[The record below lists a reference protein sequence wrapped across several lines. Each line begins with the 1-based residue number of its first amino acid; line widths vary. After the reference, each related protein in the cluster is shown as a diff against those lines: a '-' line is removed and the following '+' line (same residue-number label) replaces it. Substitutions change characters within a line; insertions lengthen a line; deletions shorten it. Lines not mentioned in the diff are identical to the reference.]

1 MPEFDVASIGMT
13 QMLSSPGIK
22 RCGTLQA
29 AAGVPRNERPQ
40 NKSDRKNPSS
50 PQLWDLRIAIIA
62 ARDDDGERLIRE
74 LQRLRCT
81 IKHIWPMPPQIPVQF
96 DVIFCTL
103 SPDLPQRLPWIP
115 GEPAAALVVV
125 DPGDGSI
132 DLGLLHNCAA
142 HGVLHYPATPRSVEV
157 ALSLARGH
165 FLYEKRLRGRID
177 KLDESLRTM
186 RSVERAK
193 SLLIR
198 IKNMTEE
205 EAYDYLRKQAMERRV
220 TIGAVARAV
229 VDSIELLS

>member
-1 MPEFDVASIGMT
+1 M
-13 QMLSSPGIK
+13 
-22 RCGTLQA
+22 
-29 AAGVPRNERPQ
+29 PRNERPQ
-40 NKSDRKNPSS
+40 HKTPAKNASS
-50 PQLWDLRIAIIA
+50 PQLWDLKIAVIV

-74 LQRLRCT
+74 LQRLRCS
-81 IKHIWPMPPQIPVQF
+81 IKHIWPMPIQIPAQF
-96 DVIFCTL
+96 DVVFCAL
-103 SPDLPQRLPWIP
+103 SNDLPQRLPWIP

-125 DPGDGSI
+125 DCGEGAL

-142 HGVLHYPATPRSVEV
+142 HSILHYPTTPRSVEA

-165 FLYEKRLRGRID
+165 FLYEKRLRGRIE

-198 IKNMTEE
+198 IRNMTEE
-205 EAYDYLRKQAMERRV
+205 EAYNYLRKQAMERRV

-229 VDSIELLS
+229 VDSFELLD